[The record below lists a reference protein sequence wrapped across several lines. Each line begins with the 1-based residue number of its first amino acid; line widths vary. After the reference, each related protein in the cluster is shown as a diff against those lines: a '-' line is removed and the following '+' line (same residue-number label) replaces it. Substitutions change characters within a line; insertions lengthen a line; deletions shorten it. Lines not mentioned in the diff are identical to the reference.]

1 MKFIQKVGQMSWERL
16 TGILNNRLKM
26 KLYLK
31 NNPTI
36 DCIECTPEELRAM
49 LCQEV
54 HAFNN
59 AVEEIA
65 DICLSYVLLVD

>member
-1 MKFIQKVGQMSWERL
+1 
-16 TGILNNRLKM
+16 M

-31 NNPTI
+31 NNPI
-36 DCIECTPEELRAM
+36 IEYIECTPEELREM
-49 LCQEV
+49 LHQDV
-54 HAFNN
+54 PAFNN

>member
-1 MKFIQKVGQMSWERL
+1 
-16 TGILNNRLKM
+16 M

-49 LCQEV
+49 LCQDV
-54 HAFNN
+54 LAFNN

>member
-1 MKFIQKVGQMSWERL
+1 
-16 TGILNNRLKM
+16 M

-49 LCQEV
+49 LCTDIP
-54 HAFNN
+54 AFNN